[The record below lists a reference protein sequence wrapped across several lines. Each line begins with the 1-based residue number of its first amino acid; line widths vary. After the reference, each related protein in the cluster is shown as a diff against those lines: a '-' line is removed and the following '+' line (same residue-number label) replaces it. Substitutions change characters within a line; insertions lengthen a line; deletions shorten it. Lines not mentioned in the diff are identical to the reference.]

1 METRDQSSLEDATA
15 AEDPPSVDDP
25 SEHRPNFRLAGPL
38 FLATALSM
46 FLAGGLYDGKSGES
60 LLTLL
65 PRGWRFA
72 VPLLLILLF
81 HEFGHYVAARIHKV
95 AVSLP
100 YFIPVPFLTPFGTM
114 GALIAMPDRIRS
126 RNALFDIGAAGPL
139 AGLLVTVP
147 VLVIGLSSSPV
158 SVSELPYTLEGQSI
172 FYWLMKRLVLGPIPD
187 GSDVTMN
194 QTAFAGWAGLFVTA
208 INLIPVGQLDGGHI
222 AYSLFGP
229 RQDRYANV
237 IHYGLLL
244 VFGYNL
250 VKFVVPAIL
259 HGTSLGTAISN
270 STFYVVWFFILLFL
284 KRRTRVNHP
293 PTDDHQLSPVRRA
306 MAWLCLALFLLLF
319 MPTPFAVYE

>member
-1 METRDQSSLEDATA
+1 MEMRDQRSLDDEEPADEASSD
-15 AEDPPSVDDP
+15 DDP

-38 FLATALSM
+38 FIATALSM
-46 FLAGGLYDGKSGES
+46 FLAGGLYDGKPDES
-60 LLTLL
+60 FLTLL

-81 HEFGHYVAARIHKV
+81 HEFGHYLAARYHKV

-114 GALIAMPDRIRS
+114 GAVIAMPDRIRS

-158 SVSELPYTLEGQSI
+158 SVSELPYTLEGQSL

-187 GSDVTMN
+187 GSDITMN

-229 RQDRYANV
+229 RQDRYANL

-250 VKFVVPAIL
+250 AKFVVPAL
-259 HGTSLGTAISN
+259 LLGTSLGTAVSN
-270 STFYVVWFFILLFL
+270 STFYLVWFFILLFL

-293 PTDDHQLSPVRRA
+293 PTDDHHLSPVRRA
-306 MAWLCLALFLLLF
+306 LAWLCLALFLLLF